1 MPEKHQFYFI
11 INPVS
16 GKGKGKKILPYI
28 ESYLNK
34 EKITFQTVIT
44 EYPRQAA
51 ELAKNALHKFET
63 IVAVGGDGTVNEVAS
78 ALVNTNQV
86 LGIIPIGSGNG
97 LAREMNIPMHYEKAL
112 KVLLHGKIKINDS
125 GIINGKFFACTAGV
139 GFDAFLAE
147 KFLHLKNRGLSGY
160 MRLFFKEYLKYKP
173 KNYTIFTD
181 QKKTEEKALLVTVA
195 NQKQWGNNFF
205 ISPLSVNN
213 DGLLDI
219 CILKKF
225 PLYALPVI
233 SHLATTKQLHK
244 SKYFKTIRSANV
256 KIQTN
261 EPFLFHADGEIYP
274 VKTEIKAEIS
284 RASLKIIGG

>member
-1 MPEKHQFYFI
+1 MPEKRKFYFI

-16 GKGKGKKILPYI
+16 GKGKGKKILPNI

-51 ELAKNALHKFET
+51 ELAKNALNKFDV

-78 ALVNTNQV
+78 ALVNTNHI

-97 LAREMNIPMHYEKAL
+97 LAREMNIPMPYKKAME
-112 KVLLHGKIKINDS
+112 VLINGKIKTSDCGSINE
-125 GIINGKFFACTAGV
+125 KFFVCTAGV

-147 KFLHLKNRGLSGY
+147 KFLHLQKRGLTGY
-160 MRLFFKEYLKYKP
+160 MRLFFREYLKYKT
-173 KNYTIFTD
+173 KKYTLVID
-181 QKKTEEKALLVTVA
+181 HKKTEEEALLITIA

-233 SHLATTKQLHK
+233 SHLATSKQLHK
-244 SKYFKTIRSANV
+244 SKYFKTITTSNV

-261 EPFLFHADGEIYP
+261 EARFFHADGEIYP
-274 VKTEIKAEIS
+274 IETEIF
-284 RASLKIIGG
+284 ASIIPSGLKIIGR